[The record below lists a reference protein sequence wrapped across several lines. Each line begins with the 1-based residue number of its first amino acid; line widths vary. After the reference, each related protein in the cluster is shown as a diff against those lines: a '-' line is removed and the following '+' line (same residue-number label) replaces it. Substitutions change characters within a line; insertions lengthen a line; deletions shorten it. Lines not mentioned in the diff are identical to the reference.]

1 MSTMSLIHYKIEN
14 TQTSGKESLA
24 TGDSRQQESCST
36 GFHCPDLNKPQKP
49 AATTQSIKHISFS
62 LKE

>member
-14 TQTSGKESLA
+14 IQTSGKKNLA
-24 TGDSRQQESCST
+24 KGDNKQQANCSS

-49 AATTQSIKHISFS
+49 AATTQSDKHI
-62 LKE
+62 